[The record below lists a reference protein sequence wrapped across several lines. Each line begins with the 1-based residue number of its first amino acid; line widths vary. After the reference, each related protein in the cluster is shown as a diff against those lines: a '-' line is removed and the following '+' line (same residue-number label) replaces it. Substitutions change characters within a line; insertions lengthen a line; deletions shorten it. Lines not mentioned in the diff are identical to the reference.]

1 MELKARCKERFEPV
15 VQAIRQLQKE
25 KEGLDE
31 PLIVAIDGRCGSGK
45 TTLGEYL
52 EQVFDCN
59 LFRMD
64 DFFLRMEQRTPQ
76 RLKETG
82 GNVDYERFE
91 ETVLRP
97 IFQKQTVF
105 YQPFSCRKWNL
116 LEGYPVPYKKLNIID
131 CPGSDDFVGSTV
143 TALNVTDTAIIL
155 LNGQYGV
162 EVGTQNHFRYT
173 EKLNKPVIFLVNQ
186 LDNEKCDYDNILEQL
201 KEAYGSKVVPIQYPI
216 STGPGFNALIDV
228 LLMKKYSWKPEGG
241 APVIED
247 IPAEELEKAT
257 EMHKALVEAAAENDE
272 GLMEKFFEQDSL
284 SEDEMREGIRKGLV
298 ARGMFPVFCVC
309 GGKDMGVRRLMEFL
323 GNVVPFVSEMPKVQN
338 TEGKE
343 VAPDVNGP
351 ESLYFFK
358 TSVEPHIGEVSYFKV
373 MSGKVREGDDLL
385 NADRGSKERIA
396 QIYVVAGGNR
406 VKVEELQAGDIGAA
420 VKLKDVKT
428 GNTLNGKDC
437 DYKFNFIKYPNSK
450 YSRAIKPVNEADV
463 EKMMTILNRMR
474 EEDPTWVIEQS
485 KELKQT
491 LVHGQGEFHLRTL
504 KWRLENNEKLQVK
517 YEEPKIP
524 YRETITKAARADY
537 RHKKQSGGA
546 GQFGEV
552 HLIVE
557 PYKEGMPVP
566 DTYKFNGQ
574 EFKINVKGTEEVP
587 LEWGGK
593 LVFVNSIVGG
603 SIDARFLPAILKG
616 IMARMEQGPLTGSYA
631 RDVRVIVYDG
641 KMHPVDSNEI
651 SFMLAG
657 RNAFSEAFKNAGP
670 KILEPIYDVE
680 VFVPSDKMGDVMGDL
695 QGRRAMIMGMSSEKG
710 FEKLVA
716 KVPLKEMSSYS
727 TALSSLTG
735 GRASFIMKFSSYE
748 LVPTDVQDK
757 LIKDFEAKQT
767 EE

>member
-1 MELKARCKERFEPV
+1 MKVYQTNEIKNISL
-15 VQAIRQLQKE
+15 L
-25 KEGLDE
+25 GSS
-31 PLIVAIDGRCGSGK
+31 GSGK
-45 TTLGEYL
+45 TTLVEAMLFESGVIKRRGSVAAKNTVSDYFPVEQEYGYS
-52 EQVFDCN
+52 VFS
-59 LFRMD
+59 
-64 DFFLRMEQRTPQ
+64 
-76 RLKETG
+76 
-82 GNVDYERFE
+82 
-91 ETVLRP
+91 
-97 IFQKQTVF
+97 TVF
-105 YQPFSCRKWNL
+105 HVEWNNR
-116 LEGYPVPYKKLNIID
+116 KLNIID
-131 CPGSDDFVGSTV
+131 CPGADDFVGGAV
-143 TALNVTDTAIIL
+143 TALNVTDTAIL
-155 LNGQYGV
+155 LINGQYGV

-173 EKLNKPVIFLVNQ
+173 EKFNKPVIFLVNQ

-201 KEAYGSKVVPIQYPI
+201 KEAYGNKVIPVQYPI
-216 STGPGFNALIDV
+216 ATGPNFNALIDV

-241 APVIED
+241 APIIED
-247 IPAEELEKAT
+247 IPAEEMDKAM
-257 EMHKALVEAAAENDE
+257 EMHKALVEAAAENE
-272 GLMEKFFEQDSL
+272 EELMEKFFEQESL
-284 SEDEMREGIRKGLV
+284 TEDEMREGIRMGL
-298 ARGMFPVFCVC
+298 ANRGMFPVFCVC
-309 GGKDMGVRRLMEFL
+309 AGKDMGVRRLMEFL
-323 GNVVPFVSEMPKVQN
+323 GNVVPFVSDMPKVVN

-343 VAPDVNGP
+343 VAPDSNGP
-351 ESLYFFK
+351 SSLYFFK

-373 MSGKVREGDDLL
+373 MSGKVKEGDDLT
-385 NADRGSKERIA
+385 NANRGSKERIA
-396 QIYVVAGGNR
+396 QIYVVAGPNR
-406 VKVEELQAGDIGAA
+406 IKVEELQAGDIGAA

-428 GNTLNGKDC
+428 GNTLNGKEC
-437 DYKFNFIKYPNSK
+437 NYKFDFIKYPNSK

-463 EKMMTILNRMR
+463 EKMMSVLNRMR

-485 KELKQT
+485 KELRQT

-504 KWRLENNEKLQVK
+504 KWRLEHNEKIAIK
-517 YEEPKIP
+517 FEEPRIP

-557 PYKEGMPVP
+557 PYKDGMPVP

-574 EFKINVKGTEEVP
+574 EFKISVKGVEEIS
-587 LEWGGK
+587 LDWGGK
-593 LVFVNSIVGG
+593 LVFINSIVGG
-603 SIDARFLPAILKG
+603 SIDSRFMPAILKG

-631 RDVRVIVYDG
+631 RDVRVIVYEG

-695 QGRRAMIMGMSSEKG
+695 QGRRAIIMGMSSEKG

-716 KVPLKEMSSYS
+716 KIPLKEMSSYS

-735 GRASFIMKFSSYE
+735 GRASFIMKFANYE
-748 LVPTDVQDK
+748 LVPVDVQDK
-757 LIKDFEAKQT
+757 LIKEFEAKHA

>member
-1 MELKARCKERFEPV
+1 MKVYQTNEIKNISL
-15 VQAIRQLQKE
+15 L
-25 KEGLDE
+25 GSS
-31 PLIVAIDGRCGSGK
+31 GSGK
-45 TTLGEYL
+45 TTLVEAMLFESGVIKRRGSVAAKNTVSDYFPVEQEYGYS
-52 EQVFDCN
+52 VFS
-59 LFRMD
+59 
-64 DFFLRMEQRTPQ
+64 
-76 RLKETG
+76 
-82 GNVDYERFE
+82 
-91 ETVLRP
+91 
-97 IFQKQTVF
+97 TVF
-105 YQPFSCRKWNL
+105 HVEWNN
-116 LEGYPVPYKKLNIID
+116 KKLNIID
-131 CPGSDDFVGSTV
+131 CPGADDFVGGAV
-143 TALNVTDTAIIL
+143 TALNVTDTAIL
-155 LNGQYGV
+155 LINGQYGV

-173 EKLNKPVIFLVNQ
+173 EKFNKPVIFLVNQ

-201 KEAYGSKVVPIQYPI
+201 KEAYGNKVIPVQYPI
-216 STGPGFNALIDV
+216 ATGPNFNALIDV

-241 APVIED
+241 APIIED
-247 IPAEELEKAT
+247 IPAEEMDKAM
-257 EMHKALVEAAAENDE
+257 EMHKALVEAAAENE
-272 GLMEKFFEQDSL
+272 EELMEKFFEQESL
-284 SEDEMREGIRKGLV
+284 SEDEMREGIRMGL
-298 ARGMFPVFCVC
+298 ANRGMFPVFCVC
-309 GGKDMGVRRLMEFL
+309 AGKDMGVRRLMEFL
-323 GNVVPFVSEMPKVQN
+323 GNVVPFVSDMPKVVN

-343 VAPDVNGP
+343 VAPDSNGP
-351 ESLYFFK
+351 SSLYFFK

-373 MSGKVREGDDLL
+373 MSGKVKEGDDLT
-385 NADRGSKERIA
+385 NANRGSKERIA
-396 QIYVVAGGNR
+396 QIYVVAGPNR
-406 VKVEELQAGDIGAA
+406 IKVEELQAGDIGAA

-428 GNTLNGKDC
+428 GNTLNGKEC
-437 DYKFNFIKYPNSK
+437 NYKFDFIKYPNSK

-463 EKMMTILNRMR
+463 EKMMSVLNRMR

-485 KELKQT
+485 KELRQT

-504 KWRLENNEKLQVK
+504 KWRLEHNEKIAIK
-517 YEEPKIP
+517 FEEPRIP

-557 PYKEGMPVP
+557 PYKDGMPVP

-574 EFKINVKGTEEVP
+574 EFKISVKGVEEIS
-587 LEWGGK
+587 LDWGGK
-593 LVFVNSIVGG
+593 LVFINSIVGG
-603 SIDARFLPAILKG
+603 SIDSRFMPAILKG

-631 RDVRVIVYDG
+631 RDVRVIVYEG

-695 QGRRAMIMGMSSEKG
+695 QGRRAIIMGMSSEKG

-716 KVPLKEMSSYS
+716 KIPLKEMSSYS

-735 GRASFIMKFSSYE
+735 GRASFIMKFANYE
-748 LVPTDVQDK
+748 LVPVDVQDK
-757 LIKDFEAKQT
+757 LIKEFEAKHA

>member
-1 MELKARCKERFEPV
+1 MKVYQTNEIKNIAL
-15 VQAIRQLQKE
+15 L
-25 KEGLDE
+25 GSS
-31 PLIVAIDGRCGSGK
+31 GSGK
-45 TTLGEYL
+45 TTLVEAMLFESGVIKRRGSVAAKNTVSDYFPVEQEYGYS
-52 EQVFDCN
+52 VFS
-59 LFRMD
+59 
-64 DFFLRMEQRTPQ
+64 
-76 RLKETG
+76 
-82 GNVDYERFE
+82 
-91 ETVLRP
+91 TVLH
-97 IFQKQTVF
+97 VE
-105 YQPFSCRKWNL
+105 WNN
-116 LEGYPVPYKKLNIID
+116 KKLNIID

-216 STGPGFNALIDV
+216 ATGPGFNALIDV

-241 APVIED
+241 APTIED
-247 IPAEELEKAT
+247 IPAEEMDKAM

-272 GLMEKFFEQDSL
+272 NLMEKFFEQDSL
-284 SEDEMREGIRKGLV
+284 SEDEMREGIRKGLI

-343 VAPDVNGP
+343 VAPDSNGP

-373 MSGKVREGDDLL
+373 MSGKVHEGDDLL

-450 YSRAIKPVNEADV
+450 YTRAIKPVNEADV
-463 EKMMTILNRMR
+463 EKMMSILNRMR

-504 KWRLENNEKLQVK
+504 KWRLENNEKLHVK

-566 DTYKFNGQ
+566 ETYKFNGQ
-574 EFKINVKGTEEVP
+574 EFKITVRGTEEIP

-603 SIDARFLPAILKG
+603 SIDARFLPAIMKG
-616 IMARMEQGPLTGSYA
+616 IMSRMEQGPLTGSYA

-680 VFVPSDKMGDVMGDL
+680 VFVPSDRMGDVMGDL

-757 LIKDFEAKQT
+757 LMKDFEAKQT

>member
-1 MELKARCKERFEPV
+1 MKVYQTNEIKNIAL
-15 VQAIRQLQKE
+15 L
-25 KEGLDE
+25 GSS
-31 PLIVAIDGRCGSGK
+31 GSGK
-45 TTLGEYL
+45 TTLVEAMLFESGVIKRRGSIAAKNTVSDYFPVEQEYGYS
-52 EQVFDCN
+52 VFS
-59 LFRMD
+59 
-64 DFFLRMEQRTPQ
+64 
-76 RLKETG
+76 
-82 GNVDYERFE
+82 
-91 ETVLRP
+91 TVLH
-97 IFQKQTVF
+97 VE
-105 YQPFSCRKWNL
+105 WNN
-116 LEGYPVPYKKLNIID
+116 KKLNIID

-463 EKMMTILNRMR
+463 EKMMTILNRMC

-593 LVFVNSIVGG
+593 LVFINSIVGG

>member
-1 MELKARCKERFEPV
+1 MKVYQTNEIKNIAL
-15 VQAIRQLQKE
+15 L
-25 KEGLDE
+25 GSS
-31 PLIVAIDGRCGSGK
+31 GSGK
-45 TTLGEYL
+45 TTLVEAMLFESGVIKRRGSVAAKNTVSDYFPVEQEYGYS
-52 EQVFDCN
+52 VFS
-59 LFRMD
+59 
-64 DFFLRMEQRTPQ
+64 
-76 RLKETG
+76 
-82 GNVDYERFE
+82 
-91 ETVLRP
+91 TVLH
-97 IFQKQTVF
+97 VE
-105 YQPFSCRKWNL
+105 WNN
-116 LEGYPVPYKKLNIID
+116 KKLNIID

-216 STGPGFNALIDV
+216 NTGPEFNSLIDV

-241 APVIED
+241 APIIED
-247 IPAEELEKAT
+247 IPAEEMDKAM
-257 EMHKALVEAAAENDE
+257 EWHKALVEAAAENDE
-272 GLMEKFFEQDSL
+272 ELMEKFFEQDSL
-284 SEDEMREGIRKGLV
+284 TEDEMRDGIRKGLA

-309 GGKDMGVRRLMEFL
+309 AGKDMGVRRLMEFL
-323 GNVVPFVSEMPKVQN
+323 GNVVPFVSQMPKVTN
-338 TEGKE
+338 TAGKE
-343 VAPDVNGP
+343 IAPDVNGP
-351 ESLYFFK
+351 TSLYFFK

-373 MSGKVREGDDLL
+373 MSGKVHEGDDLT
-385 NADRGSKERIA
+385 NADRGSKERMA
-396 QIYVVAGGNR
+396 QLFVCAGANR
-406 VKVEELQAGDIGAA
+406 IPVQELVAGDIGCT

-437 DYKFNFIKYPNSK
+437 ENRFNFIKYPNAK

-463 EKMMTILNRMR
+463 EKMMVILNRMR
-474 EEDPTWVIEQS
+474 EEDPTWEVEQS

-491 LVHGQGEFHLRTL
+491 IVHGQGEFHLRTL
-504 KWRLENNEKLQVK
+504 KWRLENNEKLQIK
-517 YEEPKIP
+517 FEEPKIP

-557 PYKEGMPVP
+557 PYYEGMPVP
-566 DTYKFNGQ
+566 ETYKFNGQ
-574 EFKINVKGTEEVP
+574 EFKINVKGTEEIP

-593 LVFVNSIVGG
+593 LVFINSIVGG
-603 SIDARFLPAILKG
+603 SIDARFMPAILKG
-616 IMARMEQGPLTGSYA
+616 IMSRMEQGPLTGSYA

-680 VFVPSDKMGDVMGDL
+680 VFVPSDKMGDVMSDL
-695 QGRRAMIMGMSSEKG
+695 QGRRGMIMGMSSESG
-710 FEKLVA
+710 YEKLVA

-727 TALSSLTG
+727 TSLSSL
-735 GRASFIMKFSSYE
+735 RRSRFIYYE
-748 LVPTDVQDK
+748 VCQL
-757 LIKDFEAKQT
+757 
-767 EE
+767 